1 VGLSSRC
8 SALLTLVGVT
18 VLLADPGC
26 KGVGHGRVLSFTRP
40 PMPAG
45 FVEQVGAGWRLA
57 VPSTWTNETQPLP
70 DGVWVSIDPQAVDDY
85 HTNVSVVR
93 EPFAGE
99 SYDYA
104 KAAELSIH
112 HDSRATV
119 ERSRNDVVDG
129 DSTFVVEARWAPIP
143 PASVVY
149 RSMQTD
155 LASRGSGYVVTCS
168 AAATAFE
175 RYRST
180 CDSILRS
187 FAIER

>member
-1 VGLSSRC
+1 VPPGPART
-8 SALLTLVGVT
+8 ALLALVGA
-18 VLLADPGC
+18 L
-26 KGVGHGRVLSFTRP
+26 GVGAACRGSGHGRVSSFRRP
-40 PMPAG
+40 PTPAG
-45 FVEQVGAGWRLA
+45 FTEQSGAGWRIA
-57 VPSTWTNETQPLP
+57 VPSTWSNEPQPLP
-70 DGVWVSIDPQAVDDY
+70 EGVWVAVDPQAVDDY

-93 EPFAGE
+93 ESFAGE

-112 HDSRATV
+112 RDSRATV
-119 ERSRNDVVDG
+119 ESARDEVVDG
-129 DSTFVVEARWAPIP
+129 DPTFVVESRWAPIP

-168 AAATAFE
+168 AAASAFE

-180 CDSILRS
+180 CDAILRS

>member
-1 VGLSSRC
+1 MR
-8 SALLTLVGVT
+8 LTAPFSVLVT
-18 VLLADPGC
+18 LAGAAAVVAQPACRGS
-26 KGVGHGRVLSFTRP
+26 GHGRVLSFTRP
-40 PMPAG
+40 PTPAG
-45 FVEQVGAGWRLA
+45 FTEQAGTGWRIA
-57 VPSTWTNETQPLP
+57 VPSTWTNEPQPLP

-93 EPFAGE
+93 EAFAGE

-112 HDSRATV
+112 RDPRATV
-119 ERSRNDVVDG
+119 ESARDDVVDG
-129 DSTFVVEARWAPIP
+129 DPTFVVEARWAPIP

-180 CDSILRS
+180 CEAILRS

>member
-1 VGLSSRC
+1 
-8 SALLTLVGVT
+8 
-18 VLLADPGC
+18 
-26 KGVGHGRVLSFTRP
+26 
-40 PMPAG
+40 M
-45 FVEQVGAGWRLA
+45 
-57 VPSTWTNETQPLP
+57 PSTWNNDSQQLP
-70 DGVWVSIDPQAVDDY
+70 AGVWVAVDPQPVDDY

-93 EPFAGE
+93 EAFTGE

-112 HDSRATV
+112 RESRATV
-119 ERSRNDVVDG
+119 ESARDDVVDG
-129 DSTFVVEARWAPIP
+129 DPTFVVEARWAPIP
-143 PASVVY
+143 PGNVVY

-168 AAATAFE
+168 AAASAFE

-180 CDSILRS
+180 CDAILRS